1 MKSEKLCVYSLP
13 SKTPQYVYS
22 FLSETLHARRVS
34 GLPSRTHTTVSS
46 FQIQMLG
53 LSLLLVDLGL
63 DMEGMPSEM
72 LVGPPLSMLL
82 ALELSL
88 LN

>member
-1 MKSEKLCVYSLP
+1 
-13 SKTPQYVYS
+13 
-22 FLSETLHARRVS
+22 
-34 GLPSRTHTTVSS
+34 
-46 FQIQMLG
+46 MLG